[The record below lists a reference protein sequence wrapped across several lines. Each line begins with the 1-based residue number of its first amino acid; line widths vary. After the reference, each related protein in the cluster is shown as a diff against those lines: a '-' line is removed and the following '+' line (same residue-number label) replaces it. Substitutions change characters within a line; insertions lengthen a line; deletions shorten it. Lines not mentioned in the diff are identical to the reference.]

1 MAGTIEEILEYGA
14 TIEEEIEKLQN
25 RETHIIKFEQEINS
39 IKADLMVEAKN
50 LSELRHNFAEQL
62 TKKIHT

>member
-1 MAGTIEEILEYGA
+1 MGGPSRKYLEYGA

-25 RETHIIKFEQEINS
+25 RETHIAKLEKEMKS

-50 LSELRHNFAEQL
+50 LSELRQNSL
-62 TKKIHT
+62 SS